1 MCKGYDPSTKDKVE
15 KTADYVKHKFLEGRI
30 YYGLDMSKY
39 KVYFGD
45 TGLLTASLDEE
56 AQINLRENKNFNTL
70 KELFLKL
77 L

>member
-1 MCKGYDPSTKDKVE
+1 
-15 KTADYVKHKFLEGRI
+15 
-30 YYGLDMSKY
+30 MSKY

-56 AQINLRENKNFNTL
+56 AQIVLRENKNFNTL